1 MPASRDSLPQSI
13 EDLSVMVAGEDEL
26 VEHIIT
32 LLDCPFDEAAQRRA
46 AAFLSGESLRQANA
60 AAARIMGQID
70 GKEEEEVSDDAEE
83 SSAP

>member
-32 LLDCPFDEAAQRRA
+32 LLDFPFDEAAQRRA

-70 GKEEEEVSDDAEE
+70 GKEEEVSDDAEE
-83 SSAP
+83 SSAS

>member
-70 GKEEEEVSDDAEE
+70 GKEEEVSDDAEE
-83 SSAP
+83 SSAS

>member
-1 MPASRDSLPQSI
+1 MPASRDSLPTSL

-46 AAFLSGESLRQANA
+46 AEFLAGEQLRQANA

-70 GKEEEEVSDDAEE
+70 GKEEEVSGDAEE
-83 SSAP
+83 SSAS

>member
-1 MPASRDSLPQSI
+1 MPASRDSLPTSL

-46 AAFLSGESLRQANA
+46 AAFLAGEQLRQANA

-70 GKEEEEVSDDAEE
+70 GNEEEVSGDAEE
-83 SSAP
+83 SSAS

>member
-70 GKEEEEVSDDAEE
+70 GKEEVSDDAEE
-83 SSAP
+83 SSAS

>member
-1 MPASRDSLPQSI
+1 MPASRDSLPTSL

-46 AAFLSGESLRQANA
+46 AEFLAGEQLRQANA
-60 AAARIMGQID
+60 AAARIMGQVD
-70 GKEEEEVSDDAEE
+70 GDEEEVSGDAEE
-83 SSAP
+83 SSAS

>member
-46 AAFLSGESLRQANA
+46 AAFLAGEQLRQANA

-70 GKEEEEVSDDAEE
+70 GKEEVSDDAEE
-83 SSAP
+83 SSAS

>member
-1 MPASRDSLPQSI
+1 MPTSL

-46 AAFLSGESLRQANA
+46 AEFLAGESLRQANA
-60 AAARIMGQID
+60 AAARIMGQVD
-70 GKEEEEVSDDAEE
+70 GDEEEVNGDAEE
-83 SSAP
+83 SSAS

>member
-46 AAFLSGESLRQANA
+46 AAFLAGESLRQANA

-70 GKEEEEVSDDAEE
+70 GNEEEVSGDAEE

>member
-1 MPASRDSLPQSI
+1 MPASRDSLPKSLD
-13 EDLSVMVAGEDEL
+13 DLSVMVAGEDEL

-46 AAFLSGESLRQANA
+46 AEFLAGEQLRQANA
-60 AAARIMGQID
+60 AAARIMGQVD
-70 GKEEEEVSDDAEE
+70 GDKEVSGDAEE

>member
-1 MPASRDSLPQSI
+1 MPASRDSLSTSL

-46 AAFLSGESLRQANA
+46 AEFLAGEQLRQANA
-60 AAARIMGQID
+60 AAARIMGQVD
-70 GKEEEEVSDDAEE
+70 GDEEEVSGDAEE
-83 SSAP
+83 SSAS

>member
-60 AAARIMGQID
+60 AAARIMGQVD
-70 GKEEEEVSDDAEE
+70 GDEEEVSGDAEE
-83 SSAP
+83 SSAS

>member
-1 MPASRDSLPQSI
+1 MPASRDSLPTSI

-46 AAFLSGESLRQANA
+46 AAFLAGEQLRQANA
-60 AAARIMGQID
+60 AAARIMGQVD
-70 GKEEEEVSDDAEE
+70 GDEEEVSGDAEE
-83 SSAP
+83 SSAS

>member
-1 MPASRDSLPQSI
+1 MPASRDSLPTGL

-46 AAFLSGESLRQANA
+46 AEFLAGEQLRQANA
-60 AAARIMGQID
+60 AAARVMGQVD
-70 GKEEEEVSDDAEE
+70 GEEEVSGDAEE
-83 SSAP
+83 SSAS

>member
-1 MPASRDSLPQSI
+1 MPASRDSLPTSL

-46 AAFLSGESLRQANA
+46 AEFLAGEQLRQANA
-60 AAARIMGQID
+60 AAAHIMGQID
-70 GKEEEEVSDDAEE
+70 GNEEEVSGDAEE

>member
-1 MPASRDSLPQSI
+1 MPASRDSLPRSL

-46 AAFLSGESLRQANA
+46 AEFLAGEQLRQANA
-60 AAARIMGQID
+60 AAARIMGQVD
-70 GKEEEEVSDDAEE
+70 GDEEEVSGDAEE
-83 SSAP
+83 SSAS

>member
-13 EDLSVMVAGEDEL
+13 EDLSVMVAGEEEL

-70 GKEEEEVSDDAEE
+70 GKEEEVSDDAEE
-83 SSAP
+83 SSAS

>member
-1 MPASRDSLPQSI
+1 MPASRDSLPKSL

-46 AAFLSGESLRQANA
+46 AEFLACEQLRQANA
-60 AAARIMGQID
+60 AAARIMGQVD
-70 GKEEEEVSDDAEE
+70 GDEEEVSGDAEE
-83 SSAP
+83 SSAS

>member
-1 MPASRDSLPQSI
+1 MPASRDSLPTSL

-46 AAFLSGESLRQANA
+46 AEFLAGEQLRQANA

-70 GKEEEEVSDDAEE
+70 GDEEEVSGDAEE
-83 SSAP
+83 SSAS

>member
-1 MPASRDSLPQSI
+1 MPASRDSLPTSL

-46 AAFLSGESLRQANA
+46 AAFLAGEQLRQANA

-70 GKEEEEVSDDAEE
+70 GNEEEVSGDAEE

>member
-1 MPASRDSLPQSI
+1 MPASRDSLPQSL

-46 AAFLSGESLRQANA
+46 AAFLAGEQLRQANA

-70 GKEEEEVSDDAEE
+70 GDEEEVNGDAEE
-83 SSAP
+83 SSAS

>member
-1 MPASRDSLPQSI
+1 MPASRDSLPTSL

-60 AAARIMGQID
+60 AAARIMGQVD
-70 GKEEEEVSDDAEE
+70 GNEEEVSGDAEE

>member
-1 MPASRDSLPQSI
+1 MPASRDSLPQSL

-46 AAFLSGESLRQANA
+46 AAFLAGEQLRQANA
-60 AAARIMGQID
+60 AAARIMGQVD
-70 GKEEEEVSDDAEE
+70 GDEEEVNGDAEE
-83 SSAP
+83 SSAS

>member
-1 MPASRDSLPQSI
+1 MPASRDSLPKSL

-46 AAFLSGESLRQANA
+46 AEFLAGEQLRQANA
-60 AAARIMGQID
+60 AAARIMGQVD
-70 GKEEEEVSDDAEE
+70 GDEEEVSGDAEE
-83 SSAP
+83 SSAS